1 MKKLSI
7 FILISGAI
15 IFSIVHFGMPLMA
28 EKVMD
33 EMFSEYITEDLVEE
47 VLKFA
52 EVNDVDLNIDK
63 NSLPFQTKDQA
74 MKVVLDELSVREITE
89 IGNKLVNSNISE
101 DTLNELIQ
109 SFSHRFSDEEI
120 QAFKVIGISKLMEM
134 KQSN

>member
-15 IFSIVHFGMPLMA
+15 IFSIVRFGMPLMA

-52 EVNDVDLNIDK
+52 EVNEVDLNIDK
-63 NSLPFQTKDQA
+63 SSLPFQTKNQA
-74 MKVVLDELSVREITE
+74 MKVLLDELSIREITD
-89 IGNKLVNSNISE
+89 IGNKLVNSNVSE

-109 SFSHRFSDEEI
+109 AFSHRFSDEEI
-120 QAFKVIGISKLMEM
+120 QAFKVIGISKLMET

>member
-74 MKVVLDELSVREITE
+74 TKVVLDELSVREITE

>member
-134 KQSN
+134 KQNN